1 MTRLRRLAILAVALA
16 AAGAAGTAM
25 VQQGAGEPSRAEW
38 LLEQGRPGE
47 MAASLEGPDTAYV
60 IVGLEAPRATARV
73 SVTAPGGEE
82 AYSGTLSTRM
92 SVDYFMVEGP
102 GVHEVRVELVSP
114 SPSEV
119 TVEVGQTLSA
129 GTMWPAIILVAGVAL
144 GAVCAVA
151 AIVRYI
157 TAQPDEKTL

>member
-1 MTRLRRLAILAVALA
+1 MRLRRLAILAVALA
-16 AAGAAGTAM
+16 AAGAAGTVV
-25 VQQGAGEPSRAEW
+25 VQQGAGEPSHAEW
-38 LLEQGRPGE
+38 RLEPGRHAE
-47 MAASLEGPDTAYV
+47 MAARLEGPDTAYV
-60 IVGLEAPRATARV
+60 IVGLEAPRASVRV

-82 AYSGTLSTRM
+82 AYSKTLSTKR

-102 GVHEVRVELVSP
+102 GAHAVRVELVSP

-129 GTMWPAIILVAGVAL
+129 GTMWPAIVLVAGVAL
-144 GAVCAVA
+144 GAACAVA
-151 AIVRYI
+151 AVVRYI